1 MSIKIIQRPCLKTL
15 LFLLI
20 VPAVSLMA
28 KEYYAKIEPYET
40 LTIASN
46 VSGLIL
52 FADEENEGTV
62 LGRKP
67 YIQID
72 DELDQVELGQVV
84 NKITLLEGSLKLN
97 EKMAR
102 NYEAMLEKKQRN
114 YDNIKSLKIK
124 STIEKDREFYDL
136 ISTQNQFISTEKEI
150 QNLKTQIN
158 DLHLRQAQLKRSIK
172 DKSLSAEGYVLY
184 KLIVKEG
191 QVVNPASPL
200 AEIANVR
207 RAKLT
212 LYLTSQDMKGAE
224 GKTIYIN
231 GEKSPYKI
239 DRLWKIADAQHL
251 SSYRAE
257 IIIDAPEYFSSL
269 LKVELRNE

>member
-1 MSIKIIQRPCLKTL
+1 
-15 LFLLI
+15 
-20 VPAVSLMA
+20 MA
-28 KEYYAKIEPYET
+28 KEYYAKVKPYET

-46 VSGLIL
+46 VSGIIL
-52 FADEENEGTV
+52 FADEENEGKE

-224 GKTIYIN
+224 NKTVYIN

-269 LKVELRNE
+269 LKVELKNE

>member
-28 KEYYAKIEPYET
+28 KEYYAKVEPYET

-52 FADEENEGTV
+52 FTDEQNEGKV
-62 LGRKP
+62 LGQKA
-67 YIQID
+67 YIKID
-72 DELDQVELGQVV
+72 DELDQVEHKQVI
-84 NKITLLEGSLKLN
+84 NKIELLEDTLKLN
-97 EKMAR
+97 ESMAR
-102 NYEAMLEKKQRN
+102 NYELMLEKKQRN
-114 YDNIKSLKIK
+114 YDNIKSLKTK

-136 ISTQNQFISTEKEI
+136 VSTQNQFISTQKEI

-158 DLHLRQAQLKRSIK
+158 DLYLRQAQLERSIK
-172 DKSLSAEGYVLY
+172 DKSLAAEGYVLY

-191 QVVNPASPL
+191 QVVNPSTPL
-200 AEIANVR
+200 AEIADVS

-212 LYLTSQDMKGAE
+212 LYLTSEDMLGAE
-224 GKTIYIN
+224 KKALYIN
-231 GEKSPYKI
+231 GEKSTYKI
-239 DRLWKIADAQHL
+239 NRLWKIADAQHL

-257 IIIDAPEYFSSL
+257 IIIDAPEHFSAL
-269 LKVELRNE
+269 MKVELKNE

>member
-1 MSIKIIQRPCLKTL
+1 MFTINKKRSSVKIL

-20 VPAVSLMA
+20 VPVLSLMA
-28 KEYYAKIEPYET
+28 KEYYSKVEPYET

-52 FADEENEGTV
+52 FADEEKEGKV
-62 LGRKP
+62 LSKKS

-84 NKITLLEGSLKLN
+84 NKITLLEGTLKLN
-97 EKMAR
+97 EAMAK
-102 NYEAMLEKKQRN
+102 NYELMLEKKQRN
-114 YDNIKSLKIK
+114 YDNIRSLKTK

-136 ISTQNQFISTEKEI
+136 VGTQNQFISTQKEI

-172 DKSLSAEGYVLY
+172 DKSLVAEGYILY
-184 KLIVKEG
+184 RLIVKEG
-191 QVVNPASPL
+191 QVVNPSTPL
-200 AEIANVR
+200 AEIADVR

-212 LYLTSQDMKGAE
+212 LYLTSRDMKGAE
-224 GKTIYIN
+224 AKVIYIN
-231 GEKSPYKI
+231 GEKSAYKI

-251 SSYRAE
+251 SSYKAE
-257 IIIDAPEYFSSL
+257 IIIDAPEHFSAL